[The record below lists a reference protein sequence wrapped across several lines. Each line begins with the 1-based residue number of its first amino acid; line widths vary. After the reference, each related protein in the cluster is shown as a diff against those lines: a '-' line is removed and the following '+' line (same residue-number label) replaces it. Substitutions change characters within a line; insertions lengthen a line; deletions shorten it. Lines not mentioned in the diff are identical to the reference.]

1 MKIGAILS
9 PREVDGIRSRLMK
22 SIRETEDR
30 RLREQIRMVIST
42 LNKAERRA
50 AKKMNSIN

>member
-50 AKKMNSIN
+50 AKNKKTL

>member
-9 PREVDGIRSRLMK
+9 PREVDGIRVRLMK
-22 SIRETEDR
+22 SFRETEDR

-42 LNKAERRA
+42 LNKAERRS
-50 AKKMNSIN
+50 AKNKKTL